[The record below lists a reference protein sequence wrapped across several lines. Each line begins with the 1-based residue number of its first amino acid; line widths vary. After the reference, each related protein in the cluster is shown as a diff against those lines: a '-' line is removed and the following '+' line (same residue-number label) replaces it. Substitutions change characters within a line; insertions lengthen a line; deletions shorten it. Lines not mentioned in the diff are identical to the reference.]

1 MVNIPP
7 TQMVMTGGWF
17 IIALPT
23 LVTVVNQQTSLGG
36 HRRYHSPARAPRA
49 TGADAIDGGAEPP
62 EVVFQAPTQHLLG
75 EKSHWKY
82 KC

>member
-1 MVNIPP
+1 
-7 TQMVMTGGWF
+7 MVMTGGWF

-23 LVTVVNQQTSLGG
+23 LVTVVNQQRSLGG
-36 HRRYHSPARAPRA
+36 QHRRYHSPARAPGA